1 MSKDRSSDTYS
12 RKVREAYNQNTM
24 SKGVKIPSGVY
35 RGIVVNNQDPAKK
48 GRIRVQIMKFYGTAA
63 VESGADGSNN
73 TDGSEWVGAMWC
85 RQMLPTGGT
94 TVPEGEAG
102 AVGQTT
108 YGAFGP
114 PPSLG
119 NEVLVAFG
127 GDMHSGIVLGVLP
140 DIDRSDGI
148 AGAGNT
154 RLTTDGTETIS
165 LETPKTAESTDAT
178 PSPHPQNIALINQG
192 IQDDLVR
199 GQNTSSPARDPS
211 SRVGGMSSPAG
222 HSIVMDDGSME
233 DNQGLRMRLR
243 TAGGAQILMDD
254 TLGLTYINNREGNV
268 WIELN
273 RNGDIDIYAG
283 GSINYHAESDFN
295 VHCGGNFNVQSGGD
309 INMKSQGAQGIKMEA
324 ARGSFN
330 MKCAANMNL
339 QADANGNIRVAGNY
353 RETAGRIDMNGPPAA
368 AAATPSI
375 VQHTGNT
382 NITESVSTRVPE
394 HEPWSGHLDVST
406 RPSGNT
412 STDTNYYGAA
422 VDTESIDGQTGE
434 SLFNG
439 FARLTLPPGSRLSF
453 QNSNIDTRIDPA
465 LITTVE
471 EIARQFGRPLIIS
484 GGSRNATRNELES
497 GASNSQHLLGHA
509 VDISAAGLSNNDRIE
524 LVKIA
529 STIGIRGIGVYPSG
543 NMHFDN
549 RTGARAGWGKN
560 YSYTSLLPYIAPTV
574 NKHRAGGFS

>member
-24 SKGVKIPSGVY
+24 SKGIKIPSGVY
-35 RGIVVNNQDPAKK
+35 RGIVVNNQDPTKK

-63 VESGADGSNN
+63 VAESGADGSNN

-165 LETPKTAESTDAT
+165 LETPKTAESADAT

-192 IQDDLVR
+192 LQDDLVR

-222 HSIVMDDGSME
+222 HSIVMDDGSLE
-233 DNQGLRMRLR
+233 DGQSLRMRLR

-273 RNGDIDIYAG
+273 RYGDIDIYAAN
-283 GSINYHAESDFN
+283 SINYHAGSDFN

-309 INMKSQGAQGIKMEA
+309 INMKSLGAQGIKMEA

-353 RETAGRIDMNGPPAA
+353 RETAGRIDMNGPAAA

-382 NITESVSTRVPE
+382 NITESVTTRVPE

-406 RPSGNT
+406 RPSGDT

-422 VDTESIDGQTGE
+422 VDAENT
-434 SLFNG
+434 FNG
-439 FARLTLPPGSRLSF
+439 FSPVILPPGSRLSF
-453 QNSNIDTRIDPA
+453 QSADSRIDPA
-465 LITTVE
+465 LIALTE
-471 EIARQFGRPLIIS
+471 EMARLFGRPLIIYS
-484 GGSRNATRNELES
+484 GARPTERNEAAN
-497 GASNSQHLLGHA
+497 GAKASMHLQGKA
-509 VDISAAGLSNNDRIE
+509 VDISGAALSNSDRIA
-524 LVKIA
+524 LVKIG
-529 STIGIRGIGVYPSG
+529 STIGMKGIGVYSSG

-549 RTGARAGWGKN
+549 RPGARQGWGDN
-560 YSYTSLLPYIAPTV
+560 RSYTSLAPYIADVV

>member
-24 SKGVKIPSGVY
+24 SKGIKIPSGVY

-48 GRIRVQIMKFYGTAA
+48 GRIRVQVMKFYGTAV
-63 VESGADGSNN
+63 VESGVDSGNN
-73 TDGSEWVGAMWC
+73 TDGSEWIGAMWC
-85 RQMLPTGGT
+85 RQLLPTGGT
-94 TVPEGEAG
+94 TIPEGEAG
-102 AVGQTT
+102 SVGQST

-148 AGAGNT
+148 AGAGQT
-154 RLTTDGTETIS
+154 GQTSSGETTIS
-165 LETPKTAESTDAT
+165 QETPRTANSVDDL
-178 PSPHPQNIALINQG
+178 PPRHPQADALITQG
-192 IQDDLVR
+192 MQDDIIR
-199 GQNTSSPARDPS
+199 GQNRSSPSRDPS
-211 SRVGGMSSPAG
+211 SRVGGISSPAG

-233 DNQGLRMRLR
+233 DGSDLRMRLR

-273 RNGDIDIYAG
+273 RNGDIDIYAA
-283 GSINYHAESDFN
+283 GSINYHAERDFN
-295 VHCGGNFNVQSGGD
+295 VHCGGNFNLQSGGD

-324 ARGSFN
+324 SRGSFN

-353 RETAGRIDMNGPPAA
+353 RETAGRIDMNGPAAA

-375 VQHTGNT
+375 VQHAGNT
-382 NITESVSTRVPE
+382 NITESVSSRVPE
-394 HEPWSGHLDVST
+394 HEPWAGHLDVST
-406 RPSGNT
+406 LPTGTT
-412 STDTNYYGAA
+412 SSDTTYYGAP
-422 VDTESIDGQTGE
+422 VDVESFDGQTGAL
-434 SLFNG
+434 SFNDFG
-439 FARLTLPPGSRLSF
+439 RVTLPPGSRLVF
-453 QNSNIDTRIDPA
+453 QSGIDTRVDPA
-465 LITTVE
+465 LIATME
-471 EIARQFGRPLIIS
+471 EVARQFGRALVITS
-484 GGSRNATRNELES
+484 GARDPTRNESVS

-509 VDISAAGLSNNDRIE
+509 LDVSGAGLSHADRIQ

-529 STIGIRGIGVYPSG
+529 STIGVRGIGVYSG
-543 NMHFDN
+543 GGMHFDN
-549 RTGARAGWGKN
+549 RTGARAGWGNN
-560 YSYTSLLPYIAPTV
+560 YSYTSLAPYIAPTV

>member
-1 MSKDRSSDTYS
+1 MTKDRSSDNYS

-63 VESGADGSNN
+63 VESGADGTNN
-73 TDGSEWVGAMWC
+73 SDGSEWVGAMWC
-85 RQMLPTGGT
+85 RQLLPTGGT

-108 YGAFGP
+108 YGSFGP

-127 GDMHSGIVLGVLP
+127 GDMHSGIVIGVLP

-148 AGAGNT
+148 AGAGIQ
-154 RLTTDGTETIS
+154 RETTDGNTMS
-165 LETPKTAESTDAT
+165 LETPKTADSVDAT
-178 PSPHPQNIALINQG
+178 PSPHPQNAALINQG

-353 RETAGRIDMNGPPAA
+353 RETAGRIDMNGPAA
-368 AAATPSI
+368 AAASTPSM
-375 VQHTGNT
+375 VQHAGNT
-382 NITESVSTRVPE
+382 NITQSVSARVPE
-394 HEPWSGHLDVST
+394 HEPWAGHLDVST
-406 RPSGNT
+406 RPSGTT
-412 STDTNYYGAA
+412 SSDTTYYGAP
-422 VDTESIDGQTGE
+422 VDVESFDGQTGRL
-434 SLFNG
+434 SFND
-439 FARLTLPPGSRLSF
+439 FSRVTLPPGSRLSF
-453 QNSNIDTRIDPA
+453 QSGVDTRVDPA
-465 LITTVE
+465 LIATME
-471 EIARQFGRPLIIS
+471 EVARQFGRPLVIS
-484 GGSRNATRNELES
+484 SGARDATRNESVS

-509 VDISAAGLSNNDRIE
+509 VDVSGAALSHNDRIE

-529 STIGIRGIGVYPSG
+529 STIGIRGIGVYSG
-543 NMHFDN
+543 GGMHFDN
-549 RTGARAGWGKN
+549 RTGARAGWGNN
-560 YSYTSLLPYIAPTV
+560 YSYTSLAPYIAPTV